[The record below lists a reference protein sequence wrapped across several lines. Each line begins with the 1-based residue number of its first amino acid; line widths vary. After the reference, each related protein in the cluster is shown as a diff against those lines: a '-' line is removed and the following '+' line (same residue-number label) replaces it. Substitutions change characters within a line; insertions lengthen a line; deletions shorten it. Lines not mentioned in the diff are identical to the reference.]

1 MFELLTHYQLQVYW
15 WVILSLLGGLLVF
28 MMFVQGGQTLLGR
41 LAGGDELKKS
51 MLINSL
57 GRKWELG
64 FTTLVLFGGAA
75 FAAFPLFYAVSFGG
89 AYAVW
94 MTILFSFIIQA
105 VAYEYR
111 KKPDNFLGARTYETF
126 LLINGIGA
134 TFLIGA
140 AVATFFSGSAFIVD
154 EYHLS
159 QWKTPFYGLEA
170 LLNPFNWLLGLSI
183 LFLSRALG
191 ALYFINNLDD
201 GALQSAAR
209 ASLKKDALI
218 FLAVFVPF
226 LVWLLVRD
234 GFAYDAQTK
243 MVSMVSFHY
252 LYNLVMMPYVA
263 VPILGGVVLVLYG
276 FYLGLFTR
284 SIKGIWSAGAGT
296 VLTVMGT
303 LLLVGLGDTAYYPST
318 YDLQSSLT
326 IENSSGSHYTLA
338 AMGYASLMVPFVL
351 AYIYY
356 VWKSMDAQKITADEI
371 QNDSHSY

>member
-1 MFELLTHYQLQVYW
+1 MFELMTHYQLQVYW

-41 LAGGDELKKS
+41 LAGNDELKKS

-75 FAAFPLFYAVSFGG
+75 FAAFPLFYAASFGG

-94 MTILFSFIIQA
+94 MAILFSYIIQA

-111 KKPDNFLGARTYETF
+111 KKPDNFLGARTYECF
-126 LLINGIGA
+126 MKINGALG

-140 AVATFFSGSAFIVD
+140 AVATFFSGSEFVVN
-154 EYHLS
+154 EYNLS
-159 QWKTPFYGLEA
+159 QWKNPLYGLEA
-170 LLNPFNWLLGLSI
+170 LANPFNWLLGLSL
-183 LFLSRALG
+183 LFLARSLG

-201 GALQSAAR
+201 AALQEAAR
-209 ASLKKDALI
+209 GSLKKDAVL

-226 LVWLLVRD
+226 FLWLLVRD

-243 MVSMVSFHY
+243 EVSMVSYHY
-252 LYNLVMMPYVA
+252 LGNLVVPYVA
-263 VPILGGVVLVLYG
+263 VPILAGVGLVLYG
-276 FYLGLFTR
+276 FYQGAFTK

-296 VLTVMGT
+296 VLTVMGAF
-303 LLLVGLGDTAYYPST
+303 LLVGLGDTAYYPST

-326 IENSSGSHYTLA
+326 IENSSGSHYTLT
-338 AMGYASLMVPFVL
+338 AMSYASLMVPFVL
-351 AYIYY
+351 AYIYF
-356 VWKSMDAQKITADEI
+356 VWKAMDAKKITADEI
-371 QNDSHSY
+371 KNDSHSY

>member
-1 MFELLTHYQLQVYW
+1 MFELMTHYGLQVYW

-41 LAGGDELKKS
+41 LAGKDELKKS

-94 MTILFSFIIQA
+94 MTILFSFIIQS

-111 KKPDNFLGARTYETF
+111 KKPDNFLGAKTYETF
-126 LLINGIGA
+126 LLINGTLG

-140 AVATFFSGSAFIVD
+140 AVATFFSGSAFVVD

-159 QWKTPFYGLEA
+159 QWKSPTYGLEA
-170 LLNPFNWLLGLSI
+170 LANPFNWLLGLSL
-183 LFLSRALG
+183 LFLARSLG

-201 GALQSAAR
+201 AELQAASR
-209 ASLKKDALI
+209 GSLKKDAVI
-218 FLAVFVPF
+218 FLALFVAF

-234 GFAYDAQTK
+234 GFAYDPLTK
-243 MVSMVSFHY
+243 EVSMVSYHY
-252 LYNLVMMPYVA
+252 LINLVTMPYVTLPVLA
-263 VPILGGVVLVLYG
+263 GVGLVLYG
-276 FYLGLFTR
+276 FYLGIFTG

-296 VLTVMGT
+296 VLTIMGAF
-303 LLLVGLGDTAYYPST
+303 LLVGLGNTAYYPST

-326 IENSSGSHYTLA
+326 IENSSGSHYTLT
-338 AMGYASLMVPFVL
+338 AMAYASLLVPFVL

-356 VWKSMDAQKITADEI
+356 VWKSMDAQKITAEEI
-371 QNDSHSY
+371 RDDSHAY

>member
-15 WVILSLLGGLLVF
+15 WVVLSLLGGLLVF

-140 AVATFFSGSAFIVD
+140 AVATFFSGSAFMVD
-154 EYHLS
+154 EYNLS

-201 GALQSAAR
+201 APLQSAAR
-209 ASLKKDALI
+209 NSLKKDALI

-234 GFAYDAQTK
+234 GFAYDETTK
-243 MVSMVSFHY
+243 VVSMVSFHY
-252 LYNLVMMPYVA
+252 LWNLLLMPYIA
-263 VPILGGVVLVLYG
+263 VPILAGVGLVLYG
-276 FYLGLFTR
+276 FYLGAFTK
-284 SIKGIWSAGAGT
+284 STKGIWSAGAGT
-296 VLTVMGT
+296 VLTVMGA

-371 QNDSHSY
+371 QNDSHTY